1 MSYKDIID
9 KDILE
14 IRNKIDFSEM
24 RNKRILITG
33 ASGIVG
39 IYLISSLRDFIKELN
54 IEVFAYV
61 NNLLPEKFVEIFNGI
76 NVRQV
81 DLSKDFDTFDKFDYI
96 IHAAGYGQPGKF
108 LENKIKTIQ
117 LNTTAT
123 IKLIDML
130 NVGGKFLF
138 ISTSELY
145 SGNDSE
151 NISEEQIGYTNT
163 NHHRSCYIEGKRCGE
178 SICFSQNNLNIK
190 IARLSLAYGPGTKPD
205 DKRVLNQLI
214 EKGLSNDSI
223 NLMDSGSA
231 MRTYCYITDAVEM
244 FWNIL
249 LNSKSNIYNVGGFS
263 KISILD
269 LAKSIGQ
276 KLNKEVIFPQTDEN
290 TSLGN
295 PKLVNISIDKYLS
308 EFNKTEF
315 IDLDDGL
322 NRTILWQKKI
332 YNNEQNNL

>member
-1 MSYKDIID
+1 MNYKEIID

-14 IRNKIDFSEM
+14 IRNKINFSEM
-24 RNKRILITG
+24 KNKKILITG

-39 IYLISSLRDFIKELN
+39 IYLISSLRDLITELN
-54 IEVFAYV
+54 LEVCAYV
-61 NNLLPEKFVEIFNGI
+61 NNPLPENFVDIFKGI
-76 NVRQV
+76 KVQQV
-81 DLSKDFDTFDKFDYI
+81 DLSSDFSISDKFDYI

-123 IKLIDML
+123 IKLLSML
-130 NVGGKFLF
+130 NTDGKFLF

-151 NISEEQIGYTNT
+151 NISEEQIGSTNT
-163 NHHRSCYIEGKRCGE
+163 DHPRSCYIEGKRCGE
-178 SICFSQNNLNIK
+178 SICFSQNNPNIK

-214 EKGLSNDSI
+214 EKALTDDSI
-223 NLMDSGSA
+223 NLVDSGSA

-249 LNSKSNIYNVGGFS
+249 LNSKSNLYNVGGFS
-263 KISILD
+263 KVSILD
-269 LAKSIGQ
+269 LAKSIGV
-276 KLNKEVIFPQTDEN
+276 KLNKKVFFPESDEL
-290 TSLGN
+290 TSVGN
-295 PKLVNISIDKYLS
+295 PKLVNISIEKYLS

-322 NRTILWQKKI
+322 DRTILWQKQI